1 MRYTSLRFVIAP
13 AAVLALAA
21 TLTTGNA
28 ADRPV
33 TKGPTETMGSEGKLP
48 ATNAAGSQVPDMTGP
63 QSAATPAGSAEGNA
77 SGTSGKAT
85 NERMGDEGTLPA
97 TGTMGGAV
105 PDMTTQHGTS
115 K

>member
-1 MRYTSLRFVIAP
+1 MRHATLKYVVAP
-13 AAVLALAA
+13 VAVLTFAAALATA
-21 TLTTGNA
+21 HAEGA
-28 ADRPV
+28 SPV
-33 TKGPTETMGSEGKLP
+33 TKGPTETMGDEGKLP

-63 QSAATPAGSAEGNA
+63 QSAATPSSGEGSS
-77 SGTSGKAT
+77 SGTSGKGPVK
-85 NERMGDEGTLPA
+85 RMGDQGTLPA